1 MKNNPSQSQSKIK
14 MSAGERTFSVINY
27 ILLGLIAF
35 ICLYPML
42 YVVFASF
49 SNSNLLTQ
57 HSGLLLWPQGFSIE
71 AYKMVFSN
79 PMIVKGYMNTLFVL
93 VVSLVLQIT
102 MTSLGAY
109 VLSRRNLLFRKPLM
123 MIITFTMFFSGGM
136 IPTYLNF
143 RDLHL
148 TNSLWGLIIPWMVS
162 AYNMIILRTSFE
174 AIPESLIEAARIDGA
189 SHMKVLFSIVLPLSK
204 AIIAV
209 MILYYGV
216 STWNGWFW
224 ASTILRDRELYP
236 LQVVLREIL
245 LQNSTANM
253 TGGTGAGD
261 VESVAAT
268 VKYATIVVATVPIL
282 CIYPF
287 LQKYFTSGVMI
298 GAVKE

>member
-1 MKNNPSQSQSKIK
+1 MKTSPHRTKIK
-14 MSAGERTFSVINY
+14 MSFGESVFSVFNY

-42 YVVFASF
+42 YVIFASF

-57 HSGLLLWPQGFSIE
+57 HSGLLLWPEGFSID

-79 PMIVKGYMNTLFVL
+79 PMIVKGYMNTMFVL
-93 VVSLVLQIT
+93 TVSLVLQII

-109 VLSRRNLLFRKPLM
+109 VLSRRSLMFRKPLM

-148 TNSLWGLIIPWMVS
+148 TNTLWGLIIPWMIS

-174 AIPESLIEAARIDGA
+174 SIPESLIEAARIDGA
-189 SHMKVLFSIVLPLSK
+189 SHLKVLFSIVLPLSK

-224 ASTILRDRELYP
+224 ASTILRDREMYP

-253 TGGTGAGD
+253 TGGTSAGD

>member
-1 MKNNPSQSQSKIK
+1 MKTNPSQNKIK

-27 ILLGLIAF
+27 VLLALIAF

-57 HSGLLLWPQGFSIE
+57 HSGLLLWPEGFSTD

-79 PMIVKGYMNTLFVL
+79 PMILKGYSNTLFVL

-102 MTSLGAY
+102 LTSLGAY
-109 VLSRRNLLFRKPLM
+109 VLSRRGLMFRKPLM
-123 MIITFTMFFSGGM
+123 MIVTFTMFFSGGM

-143 RDLHL
+143 KSLHL
-148 TNSLWGLIIPWMVS
+148 TNTLWGLIIPWMISV
-162 AYNMIILRTSFE
+162 YNMIIMRTAFE

-189 SHMKVLFSIVLPLSK
+189 SHLKVLFSIVLPLSM
-204 AIIAV
+204 ATIAV

-224 ASTILRDRELYP
+224 ASTILRDREMYP
-236 LQVVLREIL
+236 LQVILREIL
-245 LQNSTANM
+245 LQNSTSNM

-282 CIYPF
+282 CVYPF
-287 LQKYFTSGVMI
+287 LQKYFAAGVMI

>member
-1 MKNNPSQSQSKIK
+1 MKTSPHGTKIK
-14 MSAGERTFSVINY
+14 MSVGESVFSVFNY

-57 HSGLLLWPQGFSIE
+57 HSGLLLWPEGFSVD

-79 PMIVKGYMNTLFVL
+79 PMIVRGYLNTLFVL
-93 VVSLVLQIT
+93 TVSLVLQIT

-109 VLSRRNLLFRKPLM
+109 VLSRRNLMFRKPLM
-123 MIITFTMFFSGGM
+123 MIVTFTMFFSGGM

-143 RDLHL
+143 KSLHL
-148 TNSLWGLIIPWMVS
+148 TNTLWGLIIPWMIS

-174 AIPESLIEAARIDGA
+174 SIPESLIEAARIDGA
-189 SHMKVLFSIVLPLSK
+189 SHLKVLFSIVLPLSK

-224 ASTILRDRELYP
+224 ASTILRDREMYP

-268 VKYATIVVATVPIL
+268 VKYATIMVATVPIL

>member
-1 MKNNPSQSQSKIK
+1 MKTDLQPTKIK

-174 AIPESLIEAARIDGA
+174 SIPESLIEAARIDGA

>member
-1 MKNNPSQSQSKIK
+1 MKTDLQPTKIK
-14 MSAGERTFSVINY
+14 MSAGERAFSVINY

-57 HSGLLLWPQGFSIE
+57 HSGLLLWPQGFSSE

-174 AIPESLIEAARIDGA
+174 SIPESLIEAARIDGA